1 MPTYNKLVR
10 DLIPE
15 IIAANGKKYHSEILD
30 NQTYL
35 EKLDLKLQEELD
47 EYYQNQDITELAD
60 LLEVIYAAAKARG
73 INEQELER
81 IRIDKQKQR
90 GGFERKIFLIDVE
103 D

>member
-1 MPTYNKLVR
+1 MPIYNKLVR

-15 IIAANGKKYHSEILD
+15 IIAASGKQYHSEILD
-30 NQTYL
+30 DQTYL

-47 EYYQNQDITELAD
+47 EYYQNKDIAELAD

-73 INEQELER
+73 ISEQELDR
-81 IRIDKQKQR
+81 IRMDKQKKR
-90 GGFERKIFLIDVE
+90 GGFKQKIFLIDVE